1 MLKILRQIL
10 LLGLIAISTVFAD
23 RPAVVIRIRNIESIN
38 TLMLDSFIV
47 WNLPDLDVGK
57 LGEIYTSSSEYI
69 VHGNK
74 ATFSKEYSRN
84 GIIYKIDV
92 VFPEQLS
99 GRELNDSSR
108 AEVKITQDER
118 VVFYSKYFGQNSSE
132 YSDSKLRPLSVVIN
146 NLDQL
151 IIKGS
156 LAEREVDRDKIHI
169 DGYTLEDLDV
179 ANGPIDDEEM
189 IKRVIPP
196 QNINNK

>member
-10 LLGLIAISTVFAD
+10 LLGLVTISTVFAD

>member
-10 LLGLIAISTVFAD
+10 LLGLVTISTVFAD

-47 WNLPDLDVGK
+47 WNLPDLEVGK

-74 ATFSKEYSRN
+74 AAFSKKYSRN

-179 ANGPIDDEEM
+179 ANGPIDDGEM